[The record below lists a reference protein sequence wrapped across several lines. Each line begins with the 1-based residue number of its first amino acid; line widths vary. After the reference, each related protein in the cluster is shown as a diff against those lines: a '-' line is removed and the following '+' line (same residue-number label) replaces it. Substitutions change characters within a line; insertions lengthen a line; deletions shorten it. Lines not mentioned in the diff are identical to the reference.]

1 MFDQVYIQN
10 LETYKKFKDDGKS
23 EEEFISTF
31 NLVMQCT
38 NSANEIIDLVEDGAN
53 VKVTYSNLD

>member
-1 MFDQVYIQN
+1 MAPIVWKRLTGESSNNQKDILLFDQVYIQN

-31 NLVMQCT
+31 NLVM
-38 NSANEIIDLVEDGAN
+38 
-53 VKVTYSNLD
+53 